1 MDSCHYWED
10 QHASHG
16 SESINVSFFT
26 HLNAMFNMYVNM
38 LGYFGFDFF
47 HMIMHLMIQM
57 NATVIS
63 VILNPVIM
71 NVKAY
76 ANDYKFVLL
85 TSSVFEPSF
94 LSPEFHHL
102 KLTLKTMI

>member
-10 QHASHG
+10 QHTSHG

-26 HLNAMFNMYVNM
+26 YLNAMFNIYVNI
-38 LGYFGFDFF
+38 LRYFGFDFF
-47 HMIMHLMIQM
+47 HMIMHLMIEM

-63 VILNPVIM
+63 IILNPVIM

-76 ANDYKFVLL
+76 ANEYKFV
-85 TSSVFEPSF
+85 
-94 LSPEFHHL
+94 
-102 KLTLKTMI
+102 

>member
-47 HMIMHLMIQM
+47 SYD
-57 NATVIS
+57 NASYDSNECHNYI
-63 VILNPVIM
+63 NHP
-71 NVKAY
+71 
-76 ANDYKFVLL
+76 
-85 TSSVFEPSF
+85 
-94 LSPEFHHL
+94 
-102 KLTLKTMI
+102 